1 MMRGNTVVAVKMMK
15 QDKMSEDEFIE
26 EARVMQ

>member
-1 MMRGNTVVAVKMMK
+1 MNGNIVVAVKMMQ
-15 QDKMSEDEFIE
+15 QDKMSEDEFID